1 MLWFGLTNKVNTL
14 EKRLDDTALL
24 LKGVVE
30 WLQTQQYL
38 NEEQHRL
45 NLKLAKDTHVTP
57 N

>member
-38 NEEQHRL
+38 NEEQY
-45 NLKLAKDTHVTP
+45 LKLAKDTHVTP